1 MVAAAN
7 SSRLGKDLGD
17 LFVVFTEKLQINA

>member
-7 SSRLGKDLGD
+7 SSRLGTDLGD